1 MLLGGEQLSPRPQ
14 VAPNPWGLSSPHLMP
29 PLQQAKRRSPQQLGE
44 GSQWGHTQQNFR
56 AQNTHPIWLLR
67 AEVWGRGVRYGV
79 RAAALNPPGAWGSDA
94 PRRGTQSGRHL
105 TGHRQGAAEGEGA
118 IPPLVRPAV
127 GSLPHF
133 ERWGWSHPT
142 PAPQLYFARSRLQA
156 RCQSSRREQLPHVA
170 RRWQGQPQ
178 PSPLHSR
185 APAARAGGRLPAP
198 PRAAASSARAHV
210 AGRTREHR
218 LPAPTTTLG
227 ECLQDARP

>member
-94 PRRGTQSGRHL
+94 PRRGTQSVAILQGTGRVQQK
-105 TGHRQGAAEGEGA
+105 GRGPSHRWCVPQLAHFPISSGGAGPTPPPPRSSTLQGAGYKRGA
-118 IPPLVRPAV
+118 SARR
-127 GSLPHF
+127 G
-133 ERWGWSHPT
+133 
-142 PAPQLYFARSRLQA
+142 RSR
-156 RCQSSRREQLPHVA
+156 
-170 RRWQGQPQ
+170 
-178 PSPLHSR
+178 
-185 APAARAGGRLPAP
+185 AADGN
-198 PRAAASSARAHV
+198 SC
-210 AGRTREHR
+210 RT
-218 LPAPTTTLG
+218 
-227 ECLQDARP
+227 